1 MKPKS
6 FAVARALAVCALI
19 AALAVF
25 ALAQDKNKAPQVS
38 KGEQEAMMKVQ
49 SAADPAAKIKAAEEF
64 IKKYPKSTNRAGV
77 VTHVIGDISNVPDA
91 AQKTTSARKRD
102 DGLQRAGGCRH
113 HRAGIAECLYR
124 REPL

>member
-1 MKPKS
+1 MVTAIPQNILCRSSHRLATGCSNPYLTRSSMKPKS

-64 IKKYPKSTNRAGV
+64 IKKYPKSTNRAG
-77 VTHVIGDISNVPDA
+77 
-91 AQKTTSARKRD
+91 
-102 DGLQRAGGCRH
+102 
-113 HRAGIAECLYR
+113 
-124 REPL
+124 

>member
-19 AALAVF
+19 AALAAA
-25 ALAQDKNKAPQVS
+25 ALAQDKDKNKAPQIS

-77 VTHVIGDISNVPDA
+77 VTHVVGEINKACDFPNPQADCPAKKIV
-91 AQKTTSARKRD
+91 
-102 DGLQRAGGCRH
+102 LL
-113 HRAGIAECLYR
+113 E
-124 REPL
+124 